1 MQEPRPSIVP
11 TSERSGGEAGAGSGD
26 PASDAP
32 VTNFRLITC
41 YGPMVACEYVGGDDV
56 VVAEV
61 PWLKVLRSLPDP
73 MHRPKFGT

>member
-1 MQEPRPSIVP
+1 
-11 TSERSGGEAGAGSGD
+11 
-26 PASDAP
+26 
-32 VTNFRLITC
+32 
-41 YGPMVACEYVGGDDV
+41 MVACEYVGGDDV